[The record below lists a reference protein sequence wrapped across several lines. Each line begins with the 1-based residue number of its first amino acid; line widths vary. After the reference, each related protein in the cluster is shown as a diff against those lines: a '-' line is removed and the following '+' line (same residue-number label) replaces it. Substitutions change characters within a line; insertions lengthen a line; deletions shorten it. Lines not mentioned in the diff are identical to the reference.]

1 MIFIIGTRHSLQY
14 WSDAIRNGEDCDA
27 DPVTVQQFEDFLQH
41 AAITL
46 DATIIAEEL
55 SQESVEER
63 QGGVSVARQVAK
75 RLGLCH
81 LYCDPDRAEREAL
94 SVSAGHEREDFW
106 ASRIQLLLPN
116 DTRAIFVCGADH
128 SRSFAWKLEGR
139 GLIAQVYCA
148 DWTLTPG
155 QGWGKIGGVTD
166 S

>member
-55 SQESVEER
+55 SQDVEAKGRVAYQSQDKWRSVW
-63 QGGVSVARQVAK
+63 GCVY
-75 RLGLCH
+75 

-94 SVSAGHEREDFW
+94 SVSAGHEREDFGHRVFSYSCQMILGQSLCVVPTIL
-106 ASRIQLLLPN
+106 AHLHGS
-116 DTRAIFVCGADH
+116 
-128 SRSFAWKLEGR
+128 WKVEG
-139 GLIAQVYCA
+139 
-148 DWTLTPG
+148 
-155 QGWGKIGGVTD
+155 
-166 S
+166 